1 MHLIGFLLLRHCSF
15 ASLRHWRHGQSLA
28 DNRLCF
34 LQDVAEMILSPETLR
49 INLVDIFGA

>member
-15 ASLRHWRHGQSLA
+15 ALLRHWRHGQSLA